1 MVFLI
6 PPFLVVS
13 IVFRLAYGW
22 KAKKAI
28 KSSNPWE
35 NFGVD
40 SEIRSYDK
48 KNIKFV
54 LSLTEC
60 LLSIISLQ
68 LASFLLYY
76 FVCPWQDFAY
86 QGTFS
91 RVLSI

>member
-1 MVFLI
+1 LPTGIISHTYFESCEEFTYVLFLI

-54 LSLTEC
+54 LSVTEC
-60 LLSIISLQ
+60 LLSIIS
-68 LASFLLYY
+68 
-76 FVCPWQDFAY
+76 V
-86 QGTFS
+86 
-91 RVLSI
+91 